1 MMIRLLVLA
10 LFFSFIPAKSPAQD
24 HQSALQ
30 ILNFLAYGGMA
41 QLKFKVGG
49 EPGGEDPNLDD
60 SSWET
65 KYIGYK
71 WDLPETNV
79 WFRTTF
85 VVPKRIGGFNMKGRT
100 LTLYLNV
107 DNGGDVYVNGTYL
120 GSFTW
125 ANGHFVIAKNIQ
137 PGQRYVIAIRGINH
151 PGFGQLKAA
160 RMDISGMEDFQR
172 RIRGEV
178 WKLFAAKK
186 IAREFSANP
195 DYWYKQVDLVA
206 ERALQSKAFQKG
218 DQDGF
223 IRALDQE
230 MEALRPLGD
239 QVRKKY
245 HIYAA
250 GYAHM
255 DLAWMWT
262 WRESIEVV
270 HHTTQSVMNIMKAFP
285 DFKYSMSSAAAYVW
299 LEKYYPDLFRQVQ
312 EKVKEGRWE
321 VMGGMWVEPDC
332 NLPSGESFVRQ
343 VLYAKRYFRKKFG
356 VDVKVCWIPD
366 SFGYNWNLPQI
377 LVRSGFEGFITHKIN
392 WNDTNKF
399 PYRFFWW
406 EAPDGS
412 RIMSYIPESGYGHN
426 LVGDDLIEFAQHEQ
440 QELGLGKVFVIY
452 GVGNHGGGPTMKMLE
467 NAENEIHSPAFLD
480 VKLVRSDEF
489 FDSITPQEKEKL
501 PTWAS
506 ELYLEFHRGT
516 YTSQA
521 KTKKHNRKVGGLAVT
536 AEKTAALASLYGEP
550 YPDGD
555 FARIWH
561 TILFN
566 QFHDILPGSSINEVY
581 RDADREYAEARTLE
595 KDIVHRSLQVLTQ
608 HIDTRG
614 HGEALVVFNPEAWT
628 RTSVASVPLGRLEK
642 NTPWHILDETGH
654 VVPSQVVQKTPLG
667 AKLIFMARNV
677 PSLGYKIYRLVEGR
691 VQTPQT
697 DIWADSLH
705 LKNSVLSLELDRKTG
720 LIRSLKDLSNGR
732 DVLAEPRGNL
742 LQLRTVE
749 PNNAW
754 NLRFKGPW
762 IDLDSACVVE
772 PVENGPVRVTIHVKH
787 SFLGPQKSNAS
798 PTEGFPSSFFDQYI
812 SLYAGQ
818 PYVEVRN
825 HIEWWEVHKMLK
837 VAFPVAVHA
846 KKATYEIPY
855 ATIERST
862 GNQTSFE
869 KARFEVPAQRWADL
883 SQEDY
888 GVSLINES
896 KYGYDIKGNL
906 MRLSLL
912 RSPTAP
918 DPMADRGYQDFS
930 YLLYPHKGSWREAG
944 TARLAIEYN
953 RPLIVFRA
961 KPHRGKLPKAK
972 SFVQV
977 KPENVFLNVV
987 KKAEDS
993 TDWIVRLVEMYG
1005 RRATVAVHLDRKIA
1019 SVEETD
1025 LLERSLHPVPAKGKS
1040 FRFDIKPHEIRT
1052 FRVTFR

>member
-1 MMIRLLVLA
+1 MPVRVLLFA
-10 LFFSFIPAKSPAQD
+10 LFLSLLPISSPAKTQ
-24 HQSALQ
+24 QNALQ

-60 SSWET
+60 SKWET

-71 WDLPETNV
+71 WNLPETNV

-85 VVPKRIGGFNMKGRT
+85 VIPEKFGGFHMAGRT
-100 LTLYLNV
+100 LTLHLNM
-107 DNGGDVYVNGTYL
+107 DNGGDVFVNGKYL

-125 ANGHFVIAKNIQ
+125 ANGHFVIAKKIQ
-137 PGQRYVIAIRGINH
+137 PEQRYVIAIRGINH
-151 PGFGQLKAA
+151 PGYGQLKAA
-160 RMDISGMEDFQR
+160 QMDISGMENFQKSL
-172 RIRGEV
+172 RGEV

-186 IAREFSANP
+186 IARIFTKNP
-195 DYWYKQVDLVA
+195 EYWDKQVELVA
-206 ERALQSKAFQKG
+206 ERALKSPAFQAG
-218 DQDGF
+218 DQQGF
-223 IRALDQE
+223 IQTLRRE

-255 DLAWMWT
+255 DLAWLWT
-262 WRESIEVV
+262 WRETIEVV
-270 HHTTQSVMNIMKAFP
+270 HHTTQSVLNIMKKFP

-299 LEKYYPDLFRQVQ
+299 LEKYYPELFKKVQ

-332 NLPSGESFVRQ
+332 NLPSGESLVRQ
-343 VLYAKRYFRKKFG
+343 VLYAKRYFQKKFG

-412 RIMSYIPESGYGHN
+412 KIMSYIPESGYGHN
-426 LVGDDLIEFAQHEQ
+426 LVGDDLIEFAQHER

-489 FDSITPQEKEKL
+489 FDSITPAEMAKL
-501 PTWAS
+501 PTWDS

-521 KTKKHNRKVGGLAVT
+521 KTKKHNRKVGGLAVS
-536 AEKTAALASLYGEP
+536 AEKVAAVASLYGAP
-550 YPDGD
+550 YPASD
-555 FARIWH
+555 FVHIWH

-566 QFHDILPGSSINEVY
+566 QFHDILPGSSINAVY
-581 RDADREYAEARTLE
+581 RDADREYEQAWQLE
-595 KDIVHRSLQVLTQ
+595 KDIVRYSLKTLARQ
-608 HIDTRG
+608 IDTRG
-614 HGEALVVFNPEAWT
+614 KGEALVIFNPEAWT
-628 RTSVASVPLGRLEK
+628 RTSVALIPLGRLEK
-642 NTPWHILDETGH
+642 DRPWTVRDEKGR
-654 VVPSQVVQKTPLG
+654 VIPGQIVDKTPLG
-667 AKLIFMARNV
+667 ARLLFVAKEI
-677 PSLGYKIYRLVEGR
+677 PSLGYKVYRLCPGKTVAPKTAVSVG
-691 VQTPQT
+691 QKT
-697 DIWADSLH
+697 
-705 LKNSVLSLELDRKTG
+705 LKNSFLSVSVNPKTG
-720 LIRSLKDLSNGR
+720 LIQSLKDLRQNR
-732 DVLAEPRGNL
+732 EVLAAPRGNL
-742 LQLRTVE
+742 LQLRTIE
-749 PNNAW
+749 PNDAW
-754 NLRFKGPW
+754 NLHFKGPW
-762 IDLDSACVVE
+762 IDLDSAWVVE
-772 PVENGPVRVTIHVKH
+772 PVEFGHVRVTLHVKH
-787 SFLGPQKSNAS
+787 SYLGPQKSNSS

-825 HIEWWEVHKMLK
+825 HVEWWEKHKMLK

-846 KKATYEIPY
+846 KTATYEIPY
-855 ATIERST
+855 ATIARST
-862 GNQTSFE
+862 GNKTSFE

-883 SQEDY
+883 SQKDY

-896 KYGYDIKGNL
+896 KYGYDIKDNL

-912 RSPTAP
+912 RSPTSP

-930 YLLYPHKGSWREAG
+930 YLLYPHTGNWKTAG
-944 TARLAIEYN
+944 TTRLAIEYN
-953 RPLIVFRA
+953 KPLLVFRTRA
-961 KPHRGKLPKAK
+961 HRGKLPRVK

-977 KPENVFLNVV
+977 TPENVNLNVV

-993 TDWIVRLVEMYG
+993 DAWEIRLIEIYG
-1005 RRATVAVHLDRKIA
+1005 KAAPVTVHFDRKLKR
-1019 SVEETD
+1019 VEETD
-1025 LLERSLHPVPAKGKS
+1025 LLERHTADLKPERRQ
-1040 FRFDIKPHEIRT
+1040 FRFEINPHEIRS
-1052 FRVTFR
+1052 FRVWFE